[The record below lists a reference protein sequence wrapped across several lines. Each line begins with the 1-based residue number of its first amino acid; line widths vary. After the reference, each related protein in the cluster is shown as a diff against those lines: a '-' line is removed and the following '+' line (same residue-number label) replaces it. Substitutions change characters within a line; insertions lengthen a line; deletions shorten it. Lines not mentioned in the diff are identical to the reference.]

1 MWLVYALLSALFA
14 ALTAIFGKLG
24 VANVNSN
31 LATGIRTVV
40 ILIMIWSIVM
50 ARGEAKG
57 ISTLSKQNITFLII
71 SGIATGLSWLF
82 YFKALQLGKVSQVA
96 AVDKL
101 SVALT
106 IIIAVLFLGE
116 QLTLKHLQEQV
127 LSLSEPYYWLGSNAF
142 VLFSISPKSELSK
155 SRMEK
160 FYNETLEKLETDI
173 KELEMEADSSIQQ
186 VETVIRLIIKCL
198 ANVKEYVLNKGFKNT
213 DEEIR
218 FFKYQKPVMVS
229 KLIYYNTIY
238 KIETKKPYGAKP
250 IRNYLNNELK
260 KLIDQFY

>member
-116 QLTLKHLQEQV
+116 QLTLKTFAGA
-127 LSLSEPYYWLGSNAF
+127 S
-142 VLFSISPKSELSK
+142 
-155 SRMEK
+155 
-160 FYNETLEKLETDI
+160 
-173 KELEMEADSSIQQ
+173 
-186 VETVIRLIIKCL
+186 LIIIGTILL
-198 ANVKEYVLNKGFKNT
+198 AWK
-213 DEEIR
+213 
-218 FFKYQKPVMVS
+218 
-229 KLIYYNTIY
+229 
-238 KIETKKPYGAKP
+238 
-250 IRNYLNNELK
+250 
-260 KLIDQFY
+260 